1 MTGKMTT
8 IYYIKV
14 KLEATHKN
22 IANTTSTKQ
31 LNARCGKCPSVTCV
45 YPVWWRTNRIHAARS
60 YHPALA
66 RPWRRRSC
74 NCCVAARHS
83 NSPSGSSLWAD
94 LPLYVWNEYIMMKC
108 RTAVSSLVFA
118 TQVYPGYEIWYGNE
132 YWHDV
137 VHSYVLVYL
146 KYMFDNYLVTCCL
159 TRDLF
164 LPKSFLS
171 SLAGI
176 EQWRQPLTGRRRRT
190 GRTYPG
196 CRRLL

>member
-31 LNARCGKCPSVTCV
+31 LNARCEKCPSVTCV
-45 YPVWWRTNRIHAARS
+45 YSAWWRTNRIHAAHF
-60 YHPALA
+60 YPPALA
-66 RPWRRRSC
+66 RRWRRRSC

-118 TQVYPGYEIWYGNE
+118 TQVYPRYEIWYGIE

-137 VHSYVLVYL
+137 VPSYVLVL
-146 KYMFDNYLVTCCL
+146 LWK
-159 TRDLF
+159 
-164 LPKSFLS
+164 
-171 SLAGI
+171 
-176 EQWRQPLTGRRRRT
+176 LTG
-190 GRTYPG
+190 
-196 CRRLL
+196 